1 MKKAYKLLISLLVVI
16 TIFSSFL
23 SFSTSA
29 ASVSFSGGEYEVG
42 KQVNIKVKFTVEK
55 GLSSTEGTVSYDK
68 SVLRLD
74 GVSGSTFNSKDNT
87 FTDSKFNG
95 ENSTTASYTLNFIA
109 IAAGETTVTVNITGK
124 GETEEFAAVNSA
136 VVKVVEPAPNADLGS
151 LTVDGVELSPEFK
164 PDVTEY
170 SATVKYDVTNVNIRG
185 SVSDGGATYIGGGA
199 WSLDVGDN
207 TRAITVT
214 AQDGTTKKT
223 YTVNIKRMTE
233 EETAAEEEAEKNA
246 NPLLVI
252 IDGIDYTIV
261 NDFTDFK
268 IPTGYTIGTTTRRE
282 TEISVLNDDH
292 GEYQLF
298 CLADPTGTV
307 ALYTCNENDIFTR
320 VNYISTGG
328 KMYIIE
334 DSYFEGIVPE
344 GYEVA
349 TRTVDGLE
357 IDVYSYSDESLKDFY
372 ILKCYVDG
380 NHGFYSFDTAERTM
394 QRAIQF
400 DLAVAATNSGS
411 AENEEETANE
421 GSFAWFK
428 NMNSTGKVV
437 FFAIICA
444 GLLFIAIAVILI
456 VKIASAGK
464 KDFVDEDDAGIMP
477 QDNDFVL
484 LDDTYVDIQDE
495 IPDVEEVNE

>member
-16 TIFSSFL
+16 TVFSSVL
-23 SFSTSA
+23 SFNASA

-42 KQVNIKVKFTVEK
+42 KQVNIKVKYTAEK
-55 GLSSTEGTVSYDK
+55 NLSSTEGTVSYDK
-68 SVLRLD
+68 NVLRLD

-87 FTDSKFNG
+87 FTDSKFSG

-109 IAAGETTVTVNITGK
+109 IAAGETTVTVNITGTDS
-124 GETEEFAAVNSA
+124 TEEFTAANSA
-136 VVKVVEPAPNADLGS
+136 VVKVIEPAPNADLGS
-151 LTVDGVELSPEFK
+151 LTVDGVELSPAFK

-199 WSLDVGDN
+199 WNLNVGDN

-214 AQDGTTKKT
+214 AHDGTTKKT
-223 YTVNIKRMTE
+223 YNVNIKRMTE
-233 EETAAEEEAEKNA
+233 EETIAAEEAEKNA

-268 IPTGYTIGTTTRRE
+268 IPTGYTVGTTTRRE
-282 TEISVLNDDH
+282 TEVSVLNDDH

-298 CLADPTGTV
+298 CLADPTGAV
-307 ALYTCNENDIFTR
+307 ALYTRNENDAFLR

-372 ILKCYVDG
+372 ILKCYIDG
-380 NHGFYSFDTAERTM
+380 KHAFYSFDTTERTM
-394 QRAIQF
+394 QRAVQF
-400 DLAVAATNSGS
+400 DLAVAATNSGTTES
-411 AENEEETANE
+411 EEEPASE
-421 GSFAWFK
+421 ESFAWFK
-428 NMNSTGKVV
+428 NMNTTGKIV
-437 FFAIICA
+437 FFAIICV

-456 VKIASAGK
+456 VKISSSGK
-464 KDFVDEDDAGIMP
+464 KDFTDEDNIGIMP

-495 IPDVEEVNE
+495 VSDIEEADE